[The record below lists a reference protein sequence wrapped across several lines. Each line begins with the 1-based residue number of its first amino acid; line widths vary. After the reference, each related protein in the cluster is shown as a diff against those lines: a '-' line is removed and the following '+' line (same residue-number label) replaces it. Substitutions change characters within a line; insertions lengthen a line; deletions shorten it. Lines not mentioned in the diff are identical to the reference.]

1 MNGAAPVWH
10 DVMAADALAPGHTER
25 VECAGRGLF
34 VHRSD
39 AGEGADEWRVYDS
52 RCPHQTTN
60 IPHLALNGH
69 TLTCPKHEWV
79 FDVRS
84 GACTH
89 KGSSPLRRWPSK
101 VEDGRLKAQ
110 W

>member
-1 MNGAAPVWH
+1 
-10 DVMAADALAPGHTER
+10 MATADLELDGVTR
-25 VECAGRGLF
+25 VECDGRGLF
-34 VHRSD
+34 VHHAVHNAESV
-39 AGEGADEWRVYDS
+39 WKVFDS

-60 IPHLALNGH
+60 IPHLALSGS

-84 GACTH
+84 GQCTA
-89 KGSSPLRRWPSK
+89 KGDAPLKRWDSK
-101 VEDGRLKAQ
+101 VVDGRLLAR